1 MFYSLITQRHLPSR
15 HSLAAAA
22 ACVTTSQHLPL
33 HLSSQSHSIAVKIAT
48 ASSAITAAIMIISAV
63 CSAVPLQTTLDLHQ

>member
-15 HSLAAAA
+15 HSLAAV